1 MIPNSTT
8 PSSLLWAHQLKR
20 EHVHLLARIKIIES
34 AAAATTA
41 SVPSLATAELTSSAI
56 KQLEDEVR
64 LLEACRVKTSKENG
78 ALVDTVTTA
87 LVVLDK
93 LLARVSVL
101 EAVVK
106 SEGLEKEL
114 KGYQES
120 ADRFLKDMEV
130 MRTTI
135 TVLEAGKTLEEDESK
150 KLATKLQ
157 DIDGMSKRM
166 EDKLWAVENAVSN
179 VEAFTEEDRAFMK
192 DIVRKLNG
200 VQEAVMKEN
209 ARASMVVQ
217 ALQGLNDTDQVIKK
231 RAEGLEKRLADVE
244 KRAEGLDVNITA
256 VKSTQQN
263 REPRRVIL
271 PARGCPPPDIF
282 GNEGPDGP
290 SNKTMVHV
298 KATPIKEIPKISA
311 SGVPGNPDR
320 NTRPHVENPDL
331 PCLHK
336 SRVSQD
342 FISQLRANPVR
353 SLSKQ
358 STQTESE
365 IEDTTADSQASHK
378 PGPRPGLKQ
387 ALSHQNVQEKPDGPL
402 LTPLAA
408 HHVND
413 QAKNDRPQAN
423 YDHVKHLVAQKA
435 EAGVS
440 RSEKSMQT
448 RSGETFNSPNVT
460 RKPRPFPK
468 RRTIALSPPRL
479 SSPPPP
485 SSSNKI
491 EVGSNRRPEQL
502 VQQQQPPQKRRRR
515 EILQTSPLS

>member
-20 EHVHLLARIKIIES
+20 EHVHLLARIKFVES
-34 AAAATTA
+34 AAAATAA

-56 KQLEDEVR
+56 KQLEDKVR
-64 LLEACRVKTSKENG
+64 LLEACRLKTSKENG

-87 LVVLDK
+87 IVVLDK

-106 SEGLEKEL
+106 SEGLEEEL

-120 ADRFLKDMEV
+120 ADSFLKDMDV
-130 MRTTI
+130 MRRTI
-135 TVLEAGKTLEEDESK
+135 AVLEAGKTREEDESK
-150 KLATKLQ
+150 KLAKKLE
-157 DIDGMSKRM
+157 DVDRMYKRM
-166 EDKLWAVENAVSN
+166 EDKLWAVENAISN
-179 VEAFTEEDRAFMK
+179 VEACTEEDRAFMK
-192 DIVRKLNG
+192 DIVRKLNA
-200 VQEAVMKEN
+200 VQEAIMKEN

-217 ALQGLNDTDQVIKK
+217 ALQGLNDTDRVIKK

-256 VKSTQQN
+256 VKSTEQN
-263 REPRRVIL
+263 REPRRVIS
-271 PARGCPPPDIF
+271 PARGWPPPDMF
-282 GNEGPDGP
+282 GNEGLDGP
-290 SNKTMVHV
+290 SNKAMVHV
-298 KATPIKEIPKISA
+298 KATPIKEISKIST
-311 SGVPGNPDR
+311 SVVPGNPDR
-320 NTRPHVENPDL
+320 NSRPHVEAPDV
-331 PCLHK
+331 PRMHK
-336 SRVSQD
+336 SRAPQD

-365 IEDTTADSQASHK
+365 IEDTTADLQALHM
-378 PGPRPGLKQ
+378 PELRPGLRQ
-387 ALSHQNVQEKPDGPL
+387 ALSHQIVQEKPDRPL

-408 HHVND
+408 HHVDD
-413 QAKNDRPQAN
+413 QAKNDSPQAN
-423 YDHVKHLVAQKA
+423 HDYVKHLAAQKVG
-435 EAGVS
+435 AGVI

-448 RSGETFNSPNVT
+448 RSRDTFNSPNVT

-468 RRTIALSPPRL
+468 RRTIALSPLRL

-485 SSSNKI
+485 SSSSKI
-491 EVGSNRRPEQL
+491 EVGFDRRPEQS